1 MILDFNIVYSLL
13 SKFERAGQ
21 EETPSTPI
29 RLVREMLDKLPP
41 EIWSDSSKTFLDPAC
56 STGTFLLEIVRKLN
70 IGLASQ
76 MPDQTERL
84 KHILTKQV
92 WGLELSRVPFFMT
105 KAAFE
110 KLFIDTTGI
119 VGEVNIYHANALDGV
134 EEIKDMKFDVV
145 VMNPPYNKP
154 VHKDGRKGGYGG
166 RSLWDKFLEMAI
178 DDLVKDHGHL
188 VSVNPSAWRKPE
200 SDRSKTL
207 FSKLC
212 HENHMQY
219 LEIHSESDGNKSF
232 GASTRFDFFCVQKSQ
247 NDALTVI
254 QDEKGGKHSVDLNRR
269 RWIPNF
275 ELELFD
281 KLMASEGEETCEVI
295 FSRSAYGS
303 DKKNIST
310 EQSNLFPYPVIH
322 SMNLKG
328 VGYIYSDQNDKGH
341 FGQPKVV
348 LSFNRR
354 QQCPVNDYKGEYGMS
369 QIAFGIPIKSKA
381 DGDKLIEFIES
392 EDGRNLVLASKWS
405 TFQTDWRMFTYFKEG
420 FWR

>member
-1 MILDFNIVYSLL
+1 MNLDHNIVYSLTAQH
-13 SKFERAGQ
+13 ERAGQ
-21 EETPSTPI
+21 EETPST
-29 RLVREMLDKLPP
+29 RVWLVREMLDKLPP
-41 EIWSDSSKTFLDPAC
+41 EIWSNPDAKFLDPAC

-76 MPDQTERL
+76 IPDQTERL

-92 WGLELSRVPFFMT
+92 WGLESNKVPF
-105 KAAFE
+105 KHARASFE
-110 KLFIDTTGI
+110 ELFIDTGI
-119 VGEVNIYHANALDGV
+119 VGEVNIYRANALDGAK
-134 EEIKDMKFDVV
+134 EIKEMKFDVV

-219 LEIHSESDGNKSF
+219 LEIHSKADGNKAF
-232 GASTRFDFFCVQKSQ
+232 GASTRFDFFCIQKIQ

-269 RWIPNF
+269 GWLPNF

-310 EQSNLFPYPVIH
+310 EQSNLFPYSVVH
-322 SMNLKG
+322 SMTLKG
-328 VGYIYSDQNDKGH
+328 IKYIYSSKNTSGH
-341 FGQPKVV
+341 FGQPKVI
-348 LSFNRR
+348 LSFNEK
-354 QQCPVNDYKGEYGMS
+354 QQCPANDHKGELGMS
-369 QIAFGIPIKSKA
+369 QISFGIPVKSEA

-405 TFQTDWRMFTYFKEG
+405 TFQTDWRMFQYFKEG